1 MNIKVSVIFI
11 LAILIPTSLLAH
23 FGLLAVRSEKEVV
36 EKNLMQKYK
45 AIADIVESQ
54 IKESLSRAPEDS
66 LSDARY
72 WESLLSEQ
80 ASLFKEEAA
89 IFDQHGRP
97 LDAANEK
104 KLPQAVFTRPIR
116 ALPYTI
122 AVYERYPLLLE
133 QLEKKRQGL
142 VFYVTL
148 IVSSAVSILAG
159 SFYALWALA
168 KEWRFAQIKSDFVSH
183 LSHDLRRPLTSIR
196 MFSEMLRDEHTP
208 GEEKKKEYYRI
219 ISNESDKLTHLA
231 NNVLDFSRIERGR
244 RRYHFEEADLTKI
257 VQETVDRFKIY
268 MAEESRAVTLAM
280 EPCPLVRVDANA
292 IGQAVMNLLSNAA
305 KYSPADKEIQVKLIR
320 NKREVVIEVADQ
332 GIGIPSRERKK
343 IFEKF
348 YRVPQEQVSRIEGS
362 GLGLT
367 LVKYTAEAHGGRV
380 KVESEEGKGSKFSI
394 ILPVG

>member
-11 LAILIPTSLLAH
+11 LAILIPTSLLAY

-66 LSDARY
+66 LGDVRY
-72 WESLLSEQ
+72 WESLMAGQ
-80 ASLFKEEAA
+80 TAIFKDEAM
-89 IFDQHGRP
+89 IFDQNGRP
-97 LDAANEK
+97 LGEGGEK
-104 KLPQAVFTRPIR
+104 TSSQAVYLRPIR
-116 ALPYTI
+116 NLPYTI

-257 VQETVDRFKIY
+257 VQETVDRFKTY

-280 EPCPLVRVDANA
+280 EPCPLVRVDSNA

-305 KYSPADKEIQVKLIR
+305 KYSPADKEIHVNLVR

-332 GIGIPSRERKK
+332 GIGIPPSERKK

-394 ILPVG
+394 VLPVG